1 MISVEDQ
8 YFSLNRTLL
17 LAIGLWPYQK
27 SMLARFQSICFF
39 TIQAT
44 FIISQLTIF
53 LTSKYTI
60 DIVIKILSPAMA
72 CVSSTLTYNS
82 FYVNGETIMYL
93 MEQLQHIYEHIKDK
107 NELVIIERYGN
118 NAKHYTIAFLT
129 LFFVI
134 LPIYLSAHIWPGF
147 FDIILLTILN
157 KPQLRHLQI
166 TTNYSVNQ
174 EQYLYIRQLHMVV
187 ALFIGIVA
195 MIATGAMLITYI
207 QHACGMFK
215 IASLIH
221 KNIICAVDIHRK
233 AMKFSNHLIS
243 KLEMSFLLLIIFGVI
258 TLSCNIF
265 QIFQVTSE
273 YNCDQFLGS
282 VIIVF
287 VAFAYMFISNFIGQE
302 IIDYNNDVYAAAY
315 NVCWYTAP
323 LHIQKI
329 ILFLLQRGN
338 KPFGLNVAGLFIAS
352 LECFAT
358 LVKASVS
365 YFTVMYSV

>member
-1 MISVEDQ
+1 MEIIEKERCCREVSGSVC
-8 YFSLNRTLL
+8 
-17 LAIGLWPYQK
+17 
-27 SMLARFQSICFF
+27 QSYAKC
-39 TIQAT
+39 AT
-44 FIISQLTIF
+44 
-53 LTSKYTI
+53 
-60 DIVIKILSPAMA
+60 ILSPAMA

-215 IASLIH
+215 IA
-221 KNIICAVDIHRK
+221 R
-233 AMKFSNHLIS
+233 FSNHLIS